1 MQQLNIT
8 LRKSLN
14 ILKWF
19 SLTLI
24 FWLVLAIL
32 IIYVYPDSPIWVFL
46 IAVAAWLAGWLFVFK
61 KGKQK
66 TWFFL
71 SLILFV
77 LFTWGILQVPPVQNF
92 IVSRVAT
99 AFSDKLHAKVSIQ
112 YINYRFF
119 DKMEMK
125 GVLVEDQNKDT
136 LLFAGNARVNITDWF
151 FLKNKATL
159 KYVALDD
166 AVVNMQRTDS
176 VWNYQFL
183 VDYFGGSKDSSAKKK
198 GGIEFDI
205 KVFTFSNI
213 EFNQIDKWVGKN
225 MKVAVKKLDLFA
237 DDVNFTKKQIN
248 LNTLTLDG
256 PVFSQ
261 EDYTGFR
268 PDSLIKKKVKK
279 ATLTP
284 DPYKWNNEGWVLH
297 VGAISVTNGVF
308 INEVETARLP
318 FANQFDGQHIR
329 FSNITG
335 VLKNVSF
342 VKDTLS
348 AEVLLGTKERSG
360 FELQKLQANLKFTPE
375 KMEFNDLDLI
385 TNSSKLGNYY
395 VMKYSSFG
403 KDMSNF
409 LHDVTLEG
417 NFVNS
422 HLNTDDLAFF
432 APAVKSWKR
441 IFEIEGLV
449 SGSIDNLNAKKMLI
463 KSGNTFLDGNISLR
477 GLPDINNT
485 FIDFSANDLKTTF
498 ADITAIVPTL
508 KTITKPQLSKLGN
521 IQYKGNFT
529 GFINDFVAFG
539 TINTNLGV
547 VTGDINMKLPDNKPP
562 VYLGKISTN
571 GFKLG
576 SFFNND
582 QLGAISFNGKVNG
595 RGFTEKD
602 INANFDGFISK
613 VGYAGYDYQ
622 NIDVK
627 GDFGKKL
634 FTGLVSINDPNLKLD
649 SLRGTIDLSDTVPQ
663 FAFNASLEK
672 ADLKKLKFTMDD
684 FVLHGQFELNFRGS
698 NIDNFLGTAK
708 IYNAGLLHNEQPLS
722 FDSLV
727 VQSSIVNNQ
736 KYLTIHTNELDA
748 DLTGNFKVLELP
760 NAFKIFLSKYY
771 PSYIK
776 KPSGAVSDQNFSFL
790 IKTKEVDAYVQLLD
804 KKLTG
809 FNNATITGNLNLKE
823 NELNVN
829 ADVPLFSYD
838 GKSFNNIRLASRGNL
853 DSLRANIDVDE
864 ITINDSLRLPASNL
878 VFTSKNDIS
887 DISIKTRASKTFGDA
902 AINARVQTL
911 KDGVKIHFFPSSF
924 IINEKKWELE
934 KDGELTLSKSTI
946 SASEVKFVQ
955 GNQQI
960 IISTEPSD
968 IGNSHDVVVGLTEVN
983 LNDFMPLLLKN
994 PKLEG
999 QITGNIRILDPFG
1012 KQFIEMDT
1020 RIKEFRL
1027 DGDSIGNVNGAAS
1040 YSVSTGIAK
1049 FKLDAENLANNFKIE
1064 GTYNTKDS
1072 TENQA
1077 DITIVSNRLDLAIL
1091 NNYLGSIFSNI
1102 SGIANTADLQVK
1114 GNSKHL
1120 SLTGTANITE
1130 GSLVVNYTQCR
1141 YKFSNETI
1149 IFNPDEIDFGNIIL
1163 RDTLNNIATLSGKMY
1178 HRFFQNFSFDNVKFE
1193 SNKLLVLNTTK
1204 KDNSMF
1210 YGKVIGKAEL
1220 TLNGP
1225 VENMIMNI
1233 TGEPSPTDTSHI
1245 YLLSGSS
1252 VESGVVDYIDFI
1264 QFGTQMEDEFRGK
1277 LSSNI
1282 LVNMLLTANP
1292 ACKIDVILDEAT
1304 GDIIK
1309 GEGNGL
1315 LKLRVGNKEP
1325 LTINGN
1331 YNITKGEYT
1340 FNFQTFLKKYFTV
1353 NSGSITWSGDPL
1365 NARIDILAEYL
1376 ANNVDFKPISIKG
1389 GTQMLQKEDVRVI
1402 AHLTETLLKPSIDFE
1417 FQLPDASPLK
1427 NDFVVAKRLQQFK
1440 EDKNELNKQVTSL
1453 LLFNSFVGS
1462 EQSLFTANSGYN
1474 VLSST
1479 IGGVVSNALSGYFNK
1494 FLQKYIKNTSV
1505 YLDLNSGIELESN
1518 VAKLQAA
1525 AKSGLIFT
1533 LLNGRLII
1541 TAGVNLDYNNP
1552 YVVNTSRNNNLLVT
1566 PDITAEWL
1574 LSKDGRVRLVGFNR
1588 TNYDLVSQRTRT
1600 GVSLSYRKDIDKLSQ
1615 LFTADEEKKRRK
1627 LIKKA
1632 DGAE

>member
-1 MQQLNIT
+1 MQQLNNS
-8 LRKSLN
+8 LHKSLN

-32 IIYVYPDSPIWVFL
+32 LIYIYPGSPIWVFI
-46 IAVAAWLAGWLFVFK
+46 IALAGWLAGWLFVFK
-61 KGKQK
+61 KAKQK

-77 LFTWGILQVPPVQNF
+77 IFTWGILQVPPVQNL
-92 IVSRVAT
+92 IVSKVA
-99 AFSDKLHAKVSIQ
+99 AVFSDKLHAKVRIQ

-125 GVLVEDQNKDT
+125 GLLVEDQKKDT

-183 VDYFGGSKDSSAKKK
+183 VDYFGGPKDSSAKKK

-205 KVFTFSNI
+205 KIFTFSNI

-225 MKVAVKKLDLFA
+225 MKVAMKKLDLFA

-248 LNTLTLDG
+248 LNRLTLDE

-261 EDYTGFR
+261 EDYTGLR

-279 ATLTP
+279 AKLTQ
-284 DPYKWNNEGWVLH
+284 DPYKWNNDGWVLQ
-297 VGAISVTNGVF
+297 VGAISVKNGVF
-308 INEVETARLP
+308 SHEVETERLP
-318 FANQFDGQHIR
+318 FEDHFDGQHIR

-335 VLKNVSF
+335 VLKNVTF
-342 VKDTLS
+342 IKDTLS
-348 AEVLLGTKERSG
+348 AEVLLSTKERSG
-360 FELQKLQANLKFTPE
+360 FELQKLQANLKFTPD
-375 KMEFNDLDLI
+375 KMEFNNLDLI
-385 TNSSKLGNYY
+385 TNKSRLGNYY
-395 VMKYSSFG
+395 VMKYNSFS

-409 LHDVTLEG
+409 LHDVDLEG
-417 NFVNS
+417 NFVDS
-422 HLNTDDLAFF
+422 HLNTDDLAYF
-432 APAVKSWKR
+432 APAVKTWNR
-441 IFEIEGLV
+441 IFEIEGLA
-449 SGSIDNLNAKKMLI
+449 SGSIDNLKARNMLI
-463 KSGNTFLDGNISLR
+463 KSGNSFLDGNISLK

-485 FIDFSANDLKTTF
+485 FIDLSANDLQTTF
-498 ADITAIVPTL
+498 ADISDIVPTL

-521 IQYKGNFT
+521 IHYKGNFT

-547 VTGDINMKLPDNKPP
+547 ITGDINMKLPSQKPP

-571 GFKLG
+571 GFKFG
-576 SFFNND
+576 RFIND
-582 QLGAISFNGKVNG
+582 DRLGAITFNGRVDG
-595 RGFTEKD
+595 RGFTEND
-602 INANFDGFISK
+602 IDANFDGFISK

-627 GDFGKKL
+627 GKFGKKI
-634 FTGLVSINDPNLKLD
+634 FTGLVSVNDPNLQLD
-649 SLRGTIDLSDTVPQ
+649 SLKGTIDLSDTVPQ
-663 FAFNASLEK
+663 FAFNASLKK
-672 ADLKKLKFTMDD
+672 ADLKNLKYTLDD
-684 FVLHGQFELNFRGS
+684 FVLHGQFDINFRGS
-698 NIDNFLGTAK
+698 NIDNFLGSAR
-708 IYNAGLLHNEQPLS
+708 IYDAGLLHNEQPLS
-722 FDSLV
+722 FDSLL

-736 KYLTIHTNELDA
+736 KYLTVHTNELNA
-748 DLTGNFKVLELP
+748 ELTGNFKILELP

-771 PSYIK
+771 PSYIE
-776 KPSGAVSDQNFSFL
+776 KPSNSVSDQNFSFL
-790 IKTKEVDAYVQLLD
+790 IKTKEVDAYAQLMD

-809 FNNATITGNLNLKE
+809 FSNGTITGNLNLKE
-823 NELNVN
+823 NDLKVN
-829 ADVPLFSYD
+829 ADVPLFVYD
-838 GKSFNNIRLASRGNL
+838 GKSFNNIRLASIGNL
-853 DSLRANIDVDE
+853 DSLRVNIDVDE
-864 ITINDSLRLPASNL
+864 ITINDSLKLPASKL
-878 VFTSKNDIS
+878 MFSSKNNIS
-887 DISIKTRASKTFGDA
+887 DISINTRASKTFGDA
-902 AINARVQTL
+902 AINARVETL
-911 KDGVKIHFFPSSF
+911 KDGVKINFFPSSF

-934 KDGELTLSKSTI
+934 RDGELTLSKSMI

-960 IISTEPSD
+960 VISTEPSE
-968 IGNSHDVVVGLTEVN
+968 IGNSHDVVIGLTAVN
-983 LNDFMPLLLKN
+983 LNDFMPLVLKN

-1012 KQFIEMDT
+1012 KQFIEIDT

-1027 DGDSIGNVNGAAS
+1027 DGDSIGMLTGAAS

-1064 GTYNTKDS
+1064 GTYNTRDS

-1077 DITIVSNRLDLAIL
+1077 DIALVSNRLDLGIL
-1091 NNYLGSIFSNI
+1091 NNYLGAIFSNI

-1120 SLTGTANITE
+1120 SLTGTANITD

-1163 RDTLNNIATLSGKMY
+1163 RDTLNNIANLSGKMY

-1204 KDNSMF
+1204 KDNSLF
-1210 YGKVIGKAEL
+1210 YGKVVGKAEM

-1233 TGEPSPTDTSHI
+1233 TGEPSRTDTSHI

-1264 QFGTQMEDEFRGK
+1264 QFGSKMENEYRGR
-1277 LSSNI
+1277 LSNNI

-1292 ACKIDVILDEAT
+1292 SCKIDVILDEAT

-1331 YNITKGEYT
+1331 YTITKGEYT

-1353 NSGSITWSGDPL
+1353 NSGNITWSGDPL

-1376 ANNVDFKPISIKG
+1376 ASNVNFKPISTAGSQIN
-1389 GTQMLQKEDVRVI
+1389 QKEDVRVI
-1402 AHLTETLLKPSIDFE
+1402 AHLTETLLKPAIDFE

-1427 NDFVVAKRLQQFK
+1427 NDFVIAKRLQQFK
-1440 EDKNELNKQVTSL
+1440 DDKNELNKQVTSL
-1453 LLFNSFVGS
+1453 LLFNTFVSGDQSFLNAS
-1462 EQSLFTANSGYN
+1462 SGYN

-1479 IGGVVSNALSGYFNK
+1479 IGGVVSNALSGFFNK

-1505 YLDLNSGIELESN
+1505 YLDLNSGLELESN

-1552 YVVNTSRNNNLLVT
+1552 YVINTSRNNNLLVT

-1600 GVSLSYRKDIDKLSQ
+1600 GISLSYRKDIDKLSQ
-1615 LFTADEEKKRRK
+1615 LFTADEDKKRRK
-1627 LIKKA
+1627 QVQA
-1632 DGAE
+1632 VTGAE